1 MDLEFSKGY
10 FPKFGQS
17 KTFDIH
23 SKESKTN
30 QGEITFSA
38 LSKDESLDDNASK
51 IWDFQGRLN
60 QVNSE
65 IRLYYGEAW
74 YNRRPKNKT
83 FFELFGER
91 PTKTV
96 ITDDITFAGRLYYQE
111 DEEPSR
117 RYTFQIE
124 RVLSEGKILEE
135 KTGKMVWEE
144 NYNVPYPS
152 GKYVDEMQ
160 PIRGWG
166 ISQSNQ
172 KAIGQEILDK
182 VERLIEN
189 MEREKFHEEN
199 TVKVENV
206 LLERQMER
214 EIKLQQRE
222 KRKKQIPV
230 MAGIVGVLV
239 ALGYYFGR

>member
-1 MDLEFSKGY
+1 MSKGY

-60 QVNSE
+60 QVNSD
-65 IRLYYGEAW
+65 IHLYYGESF
-74 YNRRPKNKT
+74 YLQTIVEKT
-83 FFELFGER
+83 FFELFGQN

-96 ITDDITFAGRLYYQE
+96 ITNDITFAGRLYYQE

-124 RVLSEGKILEE
+124 RVLSGGEILKE
-135 KTGKMVWEE
+135 KTGKKVWFE

-152 GKYVDEMQ
+152 GEFVQEMK
-160 PIRGWG
+160 PISGWG

-189 MEREKFHEEN
+189 MEKEKFHEEN
-199 TVKVENV
+199 TVKVENI
-206 LLERQMER
+206 LLKRRNER
-214 EIKLQQRE
+214 EIKLQQWE

-230 MAGIVGVLV
+230 VAGIVGALV
-239 ALGYYFGR
+239 ALSYYFGR